1 MAMWNLYHR
10 LCTLICSSPH
20 LAINVS
26 CLSYRDTENKKTVN
40 KKTQIAVAC
49 KNRGRRVAVSEER
62 TEEVDMTGNKKK
74 KLLCGGIEIGG
85 VWNYFSVCY
94 NPWPCSYISSMRLLE
109 LNLI

>member
-1 MAMWNLYHR
+1 MAMQNLYHR

-40 KKTQIAVAC
+40 KKTQIAVTC

-85 VWNYFSVCY
+85 VWPTSPSATIHGLAHIFPLCDCWN
-94 NPWPCSYISSMRLLE
+94 
-109 LNLI
+109 